1 MKIFSPVTA
10 NSSASN
16 RAILV
21 FLSCPQVSGKWKK
34 LKINY
39 MAADG
44 YTNKIRVWRAS
55 RIFDLVNE
63 FFPQKIQRKVFSL
76 GIQLILSILWVWHLK
91 ISEKSIKKWSIKVKT
106 TLKME

>member
-1 MKIFSPVTA
+1 
-10 NSSASN
+10 
-16 RAILV
+16 
-21 FLSCPQVSGKWKK
+21 
-34 LKINY
+34 

-63 FFPQKIQRKVFSL
+63 FFSQKIQRKVFSL